1 MVKEKKDRR
10 IRKTENQLRAGLAKL
25 LKKKNIRE
33 ITVKELV
40 EEVDINRSTFY
51 LHYTDIYNMMSTIE
65 EELMKDFRQVIADH
79 PEVDLE
85 CENAAYV
92 KEIFS
97 VLEKNREICQALMGE
112 HGDMAFVYRLE
123 ELIAEH
129 SVRLF
134 KIQHPKMVDELQY
147 AYTFCL
153 FGCIGMIKKWL
164 DEDSDQTVEEMA
176 AITDNLL
183 RGVKNACV

>member
-1 MVKEKKDRR
+1 
-10 IRKTENQLRAGLAKL
+10 
-25 LKKKNIRE
+25 
-33 ITVKELV
+33 
-40 EEVDINRSTFY
+40 
-51 LHYTDIYNMMSTIE
+51 MMSTIE
-65 EELMKDFRQVIADH
+65 EELMEDFRQVIADH

-97 VLEKNREICQALMGE
+97 VLEKNREICQAFMGE

-134 KIQHPKMVDELQY
+134 KSQHPEICLL
-147 AYTFCL
+147 YTSFPVL
-153 FGCIGMIKKWL
+153 
-164 DEDSDQTVEEMA
+164 VEK
-176 AITDNLL
+176 LL
-183 RGVKNACV
+183 RDHTQQYLLILCQALLP

>member
-25 LKKKNIRE
+25 MKEKNIRE

-65 EELMKDFRQVIADH
+65 EELMEDFRQVIADH
-79 PEVDLE
+79 P
-85 CENAAYV
+85 
-92 KEIFS
+92 
-97 VLEKNREICQALMGE
+97 GE

-134 KIQHPKMVDELQY
+134 KSQHPEMVDELQY

>member
-112 HGDMAFVYRLE
+112 HGDMAFVY
-123 ELIAEH
+123 
-129 SVRLF
+129 
-134 KIQHPKMVDELQY
+134 Q
-147 AYTFCL
+147 
-153 FGCIGMIKKWL
+153 IGRAH
-164 DEDSDQTVEEMA
+164 V
-176 AITDNLL
+176 
-183 RGVKNACV
+183 